1 MATAF
6 FLCDLLSSCPV
17 SSSEKAKLEWM
28 VYENLFNFHQ
38 CFLVVYFFQ
47 KYKVIC
53 TMWWVCNIMM
63 ILMVLPR
70 IALRSKSQ
78 PELEW
83 NGKMI
88 GEIFYRRGKEGFYFY
103 SYVTV
108 RTKQPSE
115 GFLEDVWS
123 GKRGK
128 EEDAANKRR
137 TKKWSK
143 DTSQ

>member
-1 MATAF
+1 MYN
-6 FLCDLLSSCPV
+6 V
-17 SSSEKAKLEWM
+17 M
-28 VYENLFNFHQ
+28 GR
-38 CFLVVYFFQ
+38 
-47 KYKVIC
+47 
-53 TMWWVCNIMM
+53 CNIMM

-88 GEIFYRRGKEGFYFY
+88 GGKFYRRGKEGFYFY

-115 GFLEDVWS
+115 GFLEDMWS

-128 EEDAANKRR
+128 EKDAANKTQNKDMIERYI
-137 TKKWSK
+137 TKAYFSIN
-143 DTSQ
+143 T